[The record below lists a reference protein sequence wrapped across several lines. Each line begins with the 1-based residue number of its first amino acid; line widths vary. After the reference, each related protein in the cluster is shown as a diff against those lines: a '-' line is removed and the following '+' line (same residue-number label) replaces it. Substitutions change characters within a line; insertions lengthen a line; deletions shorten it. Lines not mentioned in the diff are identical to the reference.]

1 MEAVLPMNGF
11 MELTE
16 EELEIIDAG
25 GLWGNVLIGG
35 CTVVGAVAGFF
46 GGGIAG
52 AAVGTLTVPIFG
64 TVAGGTVGAW
74 AGAGAGALAGSGTGA
89 ALATYWGI

>member
-1 MEAVLPMNGF
+1 MEAVMPMNGF

-16 EELEIIDAG
+16 DELEIIDAG

-35 CTVVGAVAGFF
+35 CTAVGTASGFF
-46 GGGIAG
+46 AGGIAS
-52 AAVGTLTVPIFG
+52 AAVGTVTVPIFG

-74 AGAGAGALAGSGTGA
+74 AGAGTGA
-89 ALATYWGI
+89 ALATYWDI